1 MPSAN
6 PVQLGMRTA
15 PGWLL
20 PLLLLLRPTEALTL
34 PRHATLRLATATATA
49 PRRSGA
55 PALASAAPSAGAR
68 DALIEALRQ
77 KLSTP
82 TLPPLSAGE
91 GERLDALD
99 ALVSD
104 LVLLNPTPKPGST
117 LGSAPCPV

>member
-1 MPSAN
+1 MP
-6 PVQLGMRTA
+6 TA

-91 GERLDALD
+91 GERLDELD

-117 LGSAPCPV
+117 LGSAPCPK

>member
-1 MPSAN
+1 
-6 PVQLGMRTA
+6 MRTA

-20 PLLLLLRPTEALTL
+20 PLLLMLRPTEALTL
-34 PRHATLRLATATATA
+34 RRATLRLATATATA

>member
-1 MPSAN
+1 M
-6 PVQLGMRTA
+6 
-15 PGWLL
+15 L

-49 PRRSGA
+49 TAPRRSGA

-68 DALIEALRQ
+68 DALLEALRQ

-91 GERLDALD
+91 GERLDELD

-117 LGSAPCPV
+117 LGFAPCPV

>member
-1 MPSAN
+1 M
-6 PVQLGMRTA
+6 
-15 PGWLL
+15 
-20 PLLLLLRPTEALTL
+20 LLLQRPTEALTL
-34 PRHATLRLATATATA
+34 PRNATLRLNCHRHRATPPA
-49 PRRSGA
+49 PGA
-55 PALASAAPSAGAR
+55 ASAAPSAGAR
-68 DALIEALRQ
+68 DALLEALRQ

-91 GERLDALD
+91 SERLDELD